1 MNRLLRRRAPD
12 WALACALAWVLGG
25 NVISSPARAEIL
37 EAIPLHFRSAEELI
51 PILQP
56 LVEVGG
62 VVTGTGDVLLIRT
75 SAANLEQLR
84 AALVTL
90 DHAPQQLL
98 ITVGQSAA
106 GSASN
111 ADVRGS
117 VDVRIGET
125 SSGESHSGVN
135 GRIVA
140 GDLASRDDLRNVTS
154 VRALEG
160 NEAYV
165 MFGESRPLESTSMV
179 PGRYG
184 PQVVQTTQYR
194 DVGTGFYVIPRVAGD
209 RVTLEISPQQQTMSS
224 DRGGNVVRTQGAT
237 TVVSGKLGAWLE
249 IAGVR
254 ESAAGSDRGTLI
266 WGTRG
271 ESRQYTAWVKV
282 DALP

>member
-1 MNRLLRRRAPD
+1 M
-12 WALACALAWVLGG
+12 
-25 NVISSPARAEIL
+25 ISSPVRAEIL

-56 LVEVGG
+56 LVEAGG
-62 VVTGTGDVLLIRT
+62 VVTGSGDVLLIRT
-75 SAANLEQLR
+75 SAANLDQLR

-90 DHAPQQLL
+90 DHAPRQLL
-98 ITVGQSAA
+98 ITVGQSSA

-125 SSGESHSGVN
+125 SSGESHSSVN
-135 GRIVA
+135 GRVVA
-140 GDLASRDDLRNVTS
+140 GDLASRDDIRNVTS

-165 MFGESRPLESTSMV
+165 MFGESRPLESSSIV

-184 PQVVQTTQYR
+184 PQVAQTTQYR
-194 DVGTGFYVIPRVAGD
+194 DVGTGFYVTPRVTGD
-209 RVTLEISPQQQTMSS
+209 RVTLEISPAATTSS
-224 DRGGNVVRTQGAT
+224 VRTAAATWSARQGAT

-249 IAGVR
+249 IAGVQQ
-254 ESAAGSDRGTLI
+254 SGSGSDQGTLT

-271 ESRQYTAWVKV
+271 ESHQYTAWVKV

>member
-1 MNRLLRRRAPD
+1 MCAAP
-12 WALACALAWVLGG
+12 LTCASAR
-25 NVISSPARAEIL
+25 PA
-37 EAIPLHFRSAEELI
+37 
-51 PILQP
+51 
-56 LVEVGG
+56 
-62 VVTGTGDVLLIRT
+62 
-75 SAANLEQLR
+75 
-84 AALVTL
+84 
-90 DHAPQQLL
+90 
-98 ITVGQSAA
+98 
-106 GSASN
+106 
-111 ADVRGS
+111 
-117 VDVRIGET
+117 
-125 SSGESHSGVN
+125 SGESHSGVN

-209 RVTLEISPQQQTMSS
+209 RVMLEISPQQQTISS

-237 TVVSGKLGAWLE
+237 TVVSGKLGAWIE
-249 IAGVR
+249 IAGVQQ
-254 ESAAGSDRGTLI
+254 SAAGSDRGTLI

-271 ESRQYTAWVKV
+271 ESHQYTAWVKV